1 MVRIGAN
8 LNRLLIRRLLAGVL
22 LAIIL
27 STATHRHDNVTLAS
41 FSRTAIE
48 ASSTSNASSAGILT
62 DCSICK
68 LHRQL
73 STSLIHTTPPVE
85 LPVAKLAMT
94 AARAVPYLAPA
105 TLSARGRAPPLNS
118 PA

>member
-1 MVRIGAN
+1 MLRIGAK
-8 LNRLLIRRLLAGVL
+8 LNRLLIRRLLAGAL

-27 STATHRHDNVTLAS
+27 SAAAHRHGNVVPAS

-48 ASSTSNASSAGILT
+48 ASSNSSASSGGILT

-85 LPVAKLAMT
+85 LQLTKLAIT
-94 AARAVPYLAPA
+94 AGAAVRYQAPA
-105 TLSARGRAPPLNS
+105 PLSARGRAPPLAS
-118 PA
+118 PV